1 MQDNCKVKLPDLQ
14 KDERIHKV
22 TKSYGWELLEL
33 SAKPLTDDDSA
44 KTEHFT
50 SEKIEN

>member
-1 MQDNCKVKLPDLQ
+1 MQDNRKVKLPDLQ

-22 TKSYGWELLEL
+22 NKSYDWELLEL

-44 KTEHFT
+44 KTEHFRT
-50 SEKIEN
+50 EKIEN